1 MKDNFSIADWRHDFL
16 FEDLLVEADQRIK
29 QVKKIIETAFSD
41 KKLDEPTNNPRRQVN
56 GKPDTTWM
64 EYYVFEVRHFF
75 GLMSF
80 DRKVLDILVPVAKIA
95 YLELGFNPEDEHQSN
110 ADKLSFLQKV
120 VAMVMKNVEGEG
132 YKWIIDHKANL
143 TYQNIVDRFAKGMEY
158 TEKAELDKANNTEGR
173 IRNEHY
179 KIIPIAS
186 FKEAHKWV
194 NTSGTGKAGSK
205 LCFTSKPTFWNLFTP
220 NERNKCFLLLRD
232 GWKETPA
239 EKTEGYPKDSYG
251 LSMVWV
257 FVNKIS
263 GELAYSNVRWNHG
276 DSSYSNVDHMFTPS
290 ELADLL
296 GMSYNKAFSINVDK
310 DYFNKSLQA
319 LFDNNLNV
327 ARQYFKLIVPV
338 YEGYTFIDRTTG
350 IRYYAR
356 SIREYYQIP
365 DTSFSIEDGADFY
378 PITGAGVN
386 ASNEIS
392 IFNFK
397 TLKIEKEDI
406 AKFLIPLKGIPV
418 YGGKVVKYRN
428 DMFYVRTEDS
438 SIHKVPEPDTS
449 FSIEDGADF
458 YPITGVNA
466 SNEISI
472 FNFKTL
478 KIEKE
483 GLAKFLMPL
492 KGTPVYGGKLVVY
505 GRYTVYYIRTE
516 DSSIHKVP
524 EVSFLSVPWIK
535 KNSRFYLTNDLLIFD
550 FKTLKNVSSDENKIP
565 IEFFTDK
572 DLLKTLIEDKVFT
585 PVPGI
590 ESGKLFQLRT
600 GKQWIYVPDG
610 KSPIFSR
617 SFGIS
622 WVPPLKTAFKLENN
636 QYLLSDTF
644 TNNALILVN
653 TKTPTFKAVKV
664 TEILPKLAE
673 IFKSNPA
680 KANELSAYLIRG
692 ADEDEELVYKDG
704 MLISRSSL
712 SHRSYIVTRD
722 GTVYNLHPSYSFGK
736 NFFYFRNDVD
746 NFNDLVF
753 YKVNLRTGKVSTMG
767 KGLEGFHNIWVKTKG
782 TLSSLQDIPKISVSN
797 YPECSIISFSR
808 GRKYQVWVPDGKVF
822 PSIDA
827 FYYSAKY
834 ENDQVFIKDAP
845 RSEFRK
851 LNLNET
857 PLTESLVDCI
867 LGNINLEHFL
877 I

>member
-1 MKDNFSIADWRHDFL
+1 MRDNFNIADWRHDFL

-29 QVKKIIETAFSD
+29 QVKKIVETAFSD

-276 DSSYSNVDHMFTPS
+276 DHSYNNVDHMFTPS
-290 ELADLL
+290 EIADLL

-327 ARQYFKLIVPV
+327 AKQYFKLIVPV

-378 PITGAGVN
+378 PIAGAGVN
-386 ASNEIS
+386 ASN
-392 IFNFK
+392 K
-397 TLKIEKEDI
+397 
-406 AKFLIPLKGIPV
+406 
-418 YGGKVVKYRN
+418 
-428 DMFYVRTEDS
+428 
-438 SIHKVPEPDTS
+438 
-449 FSIEDGADF
+449 
-458 YPITGVNA
+458 
-466 SNEISI
+466 ISI

-483 GLAKFLMPL
+483 GLARVLMSI
-492 KGTPVYGGKLVVY
+492 KGIPVYGGKLVVY

-550 FKTLKNVSSDENKIP
+550 FKTLKNISSDENKIP

-572 DLLKTLIEDKVFT
+572 DL
-585 PVPGI
+585 
-590 ESGKLFQLRT
+590 
-600 GKQWIYVPDG
+600 
-610 KSPIFSR
+610 
-617 SFGIS
+617 
-622 WVPPLKTAFKLENN
+622 
-636 QYLLSDTF
+636 
-644 TNNALILVN
+644 
-653 TKTPTFKAVKV
+653 
-664 TEILPKLAE
+664 
-673 IFKSNPA
+673 
-680 KANELSAYLIRG
+680 
-692 ADEDEELVYKDG
+692 
-704 MLISRSSL
+704 
-712 SHRSYIVTRD
+712 
-722 GTVYNLHPSYSFGK
+722 
-736 NFFYFRNDVD
+736 
-746 NFNDLVF
+746 
-753 YKVNLRTGKVSTMG
+753 
-767 KGLEGFHNIWVKTKG
+767 
-782 TLSSLQDIPKISVSN
+782 
-797 YPECSIISFSR
+797 
-808 GRKYQVWVPDGKVF
+808 
-822 PSIDA
+822 
-827 FYYSAKY
+827 
-834 ENDQVFIKDAP
+834 
-845 RSEFRK
+845 
-851 LNLNET
+851 
-857 PLTESLVDCI
+857 
-867 LGNINLEHFL
+867 
-877 I
+877 

>member
-1 MKDNFSIADWRHDFL
+1 MRDNFNIADWRIQYL
-16 FEDLLVEADQRIK
+16 NGELLTESDAKIDQT
-29 QVKKIIETAFSD
+29 KKIIRKIFSD
-41 KKLDEPTNNPRRQVN
+41 LLDLEGPVSGSDYYVD
-56 GKPDTTWM
+56 GKQDTTWM
-64 EYYVFEVRHFF
+64 QYLVYSVRHYF

-80 DRKVLDILVPVAKIA
+80 DRSILKLLPVVARIAFEELKFEQESQDLNKLQFLNRVVNLALKDLNGDIYNWI
-95 YLELGFNPEDEHQSN
+95 
-110 ADKLSFLQKV
+110 LQK
-120 VAMVMKNVEGEG
+120 GLT
-132 YKWIIDHKANL
+132 L
-143 TYQNIVDRFAKGMEY
+143 TYQDLYNRFQEQFTAVDRE
-158 TEKAELDKANNTEGR
+158 ESDKANNTEGR
-173 IRNEHY
+173 TRNEHY
-179 KIIPIAS
+179 KIIPIVT
-186 FKEAHKWV
+186 FEEAHKWGEF
-194 NTSGTGKAGSK
+194 SGVKGGDGK
-205 LCFTSKPTFWNLFTP
+205 LCYAQGNSIWNTYIG
-220 NERNKCFLLLRD
+220 EDNKCFLLLRD
-232 GWKETPA
+232 DWKETPA
-239 EKTEGYPKDSYG
+239 EKTKGYPKDSYG

-263 GELAYSNVRWNHG
+263 GELTFSNVRWNHG
-276 DSSYSNVDHMFTPS
+276 DHSYNNVDHMFTPS
-290 ELADLL
+290 EIADLL
-296 GMSYNKAFSINVDK
+296 GMSYDKAFSINVDK

-327 ARQYFKLIVPV
+327 AKQYFKLIVPV

-386 ASNEIS
+386 ASNKIS

-406 AKFLIPLKGIPV
+406 AKLLIPLKGIPV
-418 YGGKVVKYRN
+418 YGGKVVQYQS
-428 DMFYVRTEDS
+428 DMFYIRTEDS
-438 SIHKVPEPDTS
+438 SIHKVPVPGTG
-449 FSIEDGADF
+449 FSIKDGADF
-458 YPITGVNA
+458 YTIAGVNA
-466 SNEISI
+466 SNKISI

-483 GLAKFLMPL
+483 DLAKFLMPL

-505 GRYTVYYIRTE
+505 EKYTVYYIRTE

-535 KNSRFYLTNDLLIFD
+535 KNSPFYLTDDLLIFD

-572 DLLKTLIEDKVFT
+572 DLLKTLIENEVFT

-692 ADEDEELVYKDG
+692 ADEDEELLYKDG

-782 TLSSLQDIPKISVSN
+782 TLSSLQDIPEISVSN

-808 GRKYQVWVPDGKVF
+808 GRNYQVWLPDGKVF
-822 PSIDA
+822 PSIYA

-834 ENDQVFIKDAP
+834 ENDQVFVKNAAP